1 MTKEY
6 YNEYLAETKAMY
18 VKPGEFKIFN
28 RLGAP
33 YYMVKDI
40 E

>member
-6 YNEYLAETKAMY
+6 YNEYLAETKTMY
-18 VKPGEFKIFN
+18 VKQGEFKIFS

-33 YYMVKDI
+33 YYMVKDK
-40 E
+40 